1 MRMVF
6 QPIASNWKTL
16 EARKSESKEDVY
28 RENRKKKGKKIT
40 NYLEKSEDDER
51 KPGAINGN
59 R

>member
-1 MRMVF
+1 MVF

-40 NYLEKSEDDER
+40 IYLDKSEEDRGKLEE
-51 KPGAINGN
+51 N